1 MMMRKKIVIIN
12 DIHANYLL
20 LNKILDYAK
29 KEKVTDYII
38 GGDAITDGIWVN
50 EVLDKLRELKPIMIN
65 GNREE
70 SIINYDGYSWEN
82 NPRFALMLY
91 TYKHISPTNWE
102 FIKNNPTSKIVNVA
116 VIKICVSHGSPYKVR
131 ELVYADD
138 YELFDKLIKD
148 FGCDV
153 YLFAHTHIPFAT
165 KYKNRYFINAGA
177 LFPCYNKGVV
187 TFGILDID
195 NDIVNYT
202 PVELQ
207 YDFKEVKKFYSN
219 SLTYQVSPE
228 WSNII
233 INEFNKYKDYYNA
246 YAEYLNKY
254 YKNCDNSNWKE
265 AFNKFIEEN
274 NLDIY

>member
-1 MMMRKKIVIIN
+1 MMKRKIAIIN

-38 GGDAITDGIWVN
+38 GGDSITDGVWVN
-50 EVLDKLRELKPIMIN
+50 EVLDKLRGLNPIMVN

-91 TYKHISPTNWE
+91 TYKHIRPINLE
-102 FIKNNPTSKIVNVA
+102 FIKNNPTTKISTIA
-116 VIKICVSHGSPYKVR
+116 GKKICISHGSPYKVR
-131 ELVYADD
+131 ELVYANS
-138 YELFDKLIKD
+138 YQLFDKLIED
-148 FGCDV
+148 FACDV
-153 YLFAHTHIPFAT
+153 YLFAHSHIPFDT

-177 LFPCYNKGVV
+177 LFPCNNKDVV
-187 TFGILDID
+187 AFGILDINND
-195 NDIVNYT
+195 NVDYKPI
-202 PVELQ
+202 ELQ
-207 YDFKEVKKFYSN
+207 YDFEEVKEFYKN

-228 WSNII
+228 WCNII
-233 INEFNKYKDYYNA
+233 INEFNRYKDYYNGFA
-246 YAEYLNKY
+246 NYLNKY
-254 YKNCDNSNWKE
+254 YKNCNNSNWKE